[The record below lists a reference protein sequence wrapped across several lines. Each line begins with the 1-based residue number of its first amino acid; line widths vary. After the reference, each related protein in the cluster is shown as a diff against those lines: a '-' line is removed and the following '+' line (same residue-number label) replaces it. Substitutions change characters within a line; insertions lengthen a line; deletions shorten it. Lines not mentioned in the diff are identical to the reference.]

1 MSIACFRI
9 HAAAALAAVLVGCG
23 TLPDGRP
30 FADASSALS
39 ASVKASGQAVSASLR
54 DAAGVLP
61 PAEGKLYGGW
71 ADSLDSA
78 WAERV
83 KATEGAVAYSE
94 AIAGL
99 IAAGQA
105 GGETAKQV
113 GDGLGALV
121 AAAGIPIAAPA
132 AGVAGDIARFL
143 IERIAIVRASGKL
156 ENAVHEAQPAV
167 NRIAEHLAD
176 ETTNRLRPILIAA
189 YKNSV
194 SGIKQS
200 YDADS
205 SFVGVLDQRRDKLR
219 EAAMADSKR
228 VPELLEFDRL
238 KESVSARLKERDQ
251 RIERV
256 SAAYGARLQ
265 LVNAL
270 ASSASAWAA
279 AHRDLAAAI
288 REKRKVTVTELRE
301 SVNELRDLIK
311 KVREL

>member
-1 MSIACFRI
+1 MYTAFFRI

-30 FADASSALS
+30 FAEASSALS
-39 ASVKASGQAVSASLR
+39 ASVKTSGQAVSASIR
-54 DAAGVLP
+54 DTAGMLP
-61 PAEGKLYGGW
+61 PAEGKLYGAW
-71 ADSLDSA
+71 ADSLDNV

-113 GDGLGALV
+113 GDGLGAL
-121 AAAGIPIAAPA
+121 ATAAGIPIAAPV

-143 IERIAIVRASGKL
+143 IERIAIVRASDKL
-156 ENAVHEAQPAV
+156 EDAVHKAQPAV

-176 ETTNRLRPILIAA
+176 ESTNRLRPILIAA

-200 YDADS
+200 YEADS
-205 SFVGVLDQRRDKLR
+205 NFVEALDQRRDRMR
-219 EAAMADSKR
+219 EAAMADSKK
-228 VPELLEFDRL
+228 VPALLEFDRL
-238 KESVSARLKERDQ
+238 NESASARLKERDQ
-251 RIERV
+251 KLERV

-265 LVNAL
+265 LINAL
-270 ASSASAWAA
+270 ASSASAWAT

-288 REKRKVTVTELRE
+288 REKRTVTVTELRE

-311 KVREL
+311 KVRDL

>member
-1 MSIACFRI
+1 MNNICSRNL
-9 HAAAALAAVLVGCG
+9 AAAALAAALVGCG

-30 FADASSALS
+30 FAEASSALS
-39 ASVKASGQAVSASLR
+39 ASVKTSGQAVSASIR
-54 DAAGVLP
+54 DTAGVLP
-61 PAEGKLYGGW
+61 AAESKQYGAW
-71 ADSLDSA
+71 ADSLDSV

-105 GGETAKQV
+105 GTETAKQV
-113 GDGLGALV
+113 GDDLGAL
-121 AAAGIPIAAPA
+121 ATAAGIPIAAPV

-143 IERIAIVRASGKL
+143 IERIAIVRASDKL
-156 ENAVHEAQPAV
+156 EDALEKAQPAV

-176 ETTNRLRPILIAA
+176 EAANRLRPILIAA

-205 SFVGVLDQRRDKLR
+205 SFVQELDQRRDRMR
-219 EAAMADSKR
+219 EAAMADSKK

-238 KESVSARLKERDQ
+238 KESASARLKERDQ
-251 RIERV
+251 KLERV

-265 LVNAL
+265 LINAL
-270 ASSASAWAA
+270 ASSASAWAT

-288 REKRKVTVTELRE
+288 RERRKVTVTELRE

-311 KVREL
+311 KVRDL